1 VNKKWFL
8 TIQLIFILNVSLFL
22 LPTKLVQASNSTY
35 PFEINHRLVINEVTN
50 KSYIYIMGEMINN
63 LDVPITNVSFK
74 ITFYDHDQREIKT
87 VNATCWSE
95 DILPQRR
102 TAFST
107 GYVEKQLV
115 EGFANY
121 IVEVEHYEECSG
133 KPLGLAITQAQVI
146 VSNSSVAVDGYL
158 MNNGSETTM
167 FIDVTAFYYGIDG
180 FLAVSGLPMALQS
193 EGGITPKNTCEF
205 RIPPCPYVNETNFV
219 KCILTAESYTKGVYA
234 GYAIEKEITIEWN
247 KEGSQYNPNYDWVF
261 VLFMTICAVIIV
273 MFVLKRR
280 KKKRKSHH
288 TKTKD

>member
-1 VNKKWFL
+1 
-8 TIQLIFILNVSLFL
+8 
-22 LPTKLVQASNSTY
+22 
-35 PFEINHRLVINEVTN
+35 
-50 KSYIYIMGEMINN
+50 MGEMINN
-63 LDVPITNVSFK
+63 LDVPITNVGFK
-74 ITFYDHDQREIKT
+74 ITFYDHDQEEIKT

-102 TAFST
+102 TAFSS

-115 EGFANY
+115 EGFASY
-121 IVEVEHYEECSG
+121 TVEVEHYEECSG
-133 KPLGLAITQAQVI
+133 KPLGLAITKATVI
-146 VSNSSVAVDGYL
+146 VSNDSVAVDGYI

-193 EGGITPKNTCEF
+193 EGGITPKDTYEF
-205 RIPPCPYVNETNFV
+205 RISPCPYVNETNFV
-219 KCILTAESYTKGVYA
+219 KCIVTAESYTKGEYA

-247 KEGSQYNPNYDWVF
+247 KEGSQYNPNYYWAF
-261 VLFMTICAVIIV
+261 VIFMAICAVIIV

-288 TKTKD
+288 IKTKS